1 MESARNTVTGTFELR
16 DNLTGPAIHLRL
28 PVFEGPMDLLLYL
41 IRRDE
46 VDVFDIPIAHITREY
61 LLSLKWMQANRLEV
75 GGEFLVMAATLLAI
89 KARMLLPRSPSGDP
103 EGCEEDPRRDLVER
117 ILEYK
122 AFKESAQLFRQL
134 EEEQSK
140 RFPRGSYALPLDR
153 ASLKVERA
161 LQDVSLFDLLAAFK
175 LAVDRLEENPPQ
187 YDISLYPETMDKR
200 MEQLRQRLREHP
212 KIAFSALIEE
222 ERTRLAIIVIFL
234 AILEMVRQGEIR
246 LRAGKRNDFVL
257 VSQLQ

>member
-1 MESARNTVTGTFELR
+1 MESVRNTLTGTFELKE
-16 DNLTGPAIHLRL
+16 NLTGPAIHLHL

-61 LLSLKWMQANRLEV
+61 LISLEWMQANRLEV

-89 KARMLLPRSPSGDP
+89 KARMLLPRKTSDDL
-103 EGCEEDPRRDLVER
+103 EGGEEDPRRDLMER

-140 RFPRGSYALPLDR
+140 RFPRGAHSLPLDQ
-153 ASLKVERA
+153 ATLKVERA
-161 LQDVSLFDLLAAFK
+161 LQEVSLFDLLAAFK
-175 LAVDRLEENPPQ
+175 LAVDRLEEKPPQ
-187 YDISLYPETMDKR
+187 YDVNLYPETVDKR
-200 MEQLRQRLREHP
+200 TEQLRERLREHP
-212 KIAFSALIEE
+212 RIAFSTLIEE
-222 ERTRLAIIVIFL
+222 ETTRLAIIVIFL

-246 LRAGKRNDFVL
+246 LRAGRRNDFVII
-257 VSQLQ
+257 SQLE